1 MKVSIFS
8 TIRKICTDGRHNL
21 GKDATQD
28 HATISV
34 YTEATSIGNNFLGI
48 LIPKINVF
56 GKKLPFYEWEP
67 RKSILAQAKSAT
79 FKNLHTRKKQQ
90 QQTAANEGPE
100 D

>member
-1 MKVSIFS
+1 MSIFS

-56 GKKLPFYEWEP
+56 GKKSPCYECEP
-67 RKSILAQAKSAT
+67 LKSLLAQAKPLT
-79 FKNLHTRKKQQ
+79 YKNLHKRKKQQ
-90 QQTAANEGPE
+90 QQTAANEDPK